1 MAEAR
6 CLTHFGLNMQSGDG
20 KILAVVVS
28 NVSLNGVTLFIQKA
42 LPVLSFILVILQI
55 VAAVYAVY
63 HIFKKRK
70 NEKIPTPP
78 DI

>member
-1 MAEAR
+1 
-6 CLTHFGLNMQSGDG
+6 MQSGDG
-20 KILAVVVS
+20 KILAAVAS
-28 NVSLNGVTLFIQKA
+28 NVTLNGLTLFIQKA
-42 LPVLSFILVILQI
+42 LPVLSFILVVLQI

-70 NEKIPTPP
+70 NEKIPPTP

>member
-1 MAEAR
+1 
-6 CLTHFGLNMQSGDG
+6 MQSGDG
-20 KILAVVVS
+20 KILAAVAS
-28 NVSLNGVTLFIQKA
+28 NVTLNGLTLFIQKA

-70 NEKIPTPP
+70 NEKIPPTP